1 MAKSERLSLRLTE
14 SEYTFLET
22 LSDEF
27 DCSMNEVV
35 SKIISIS
42 QAVCKTELKDI
53 LILLSEGFDV
63 ELGKE

>member
-1 MAKSERLSLRLTE
+1 MAKTRRLSLRLTE
-14 SEYTFLET
+14 SEYTFLEK
-22 LSDEF
+22 LSYEF

-35 SKIISIS
+35 SKIIAIS

-63 ELGKE
+63 TIS